1 MSENQAISLL
11 LFTVG
16 AFLIP
21 LLSRRIGLPAAACE
35 MLYGALLGNVI
46 PQMAQPEAF
55 ITALAHFG
63 FILLL
68 FLAGLEVDFVLVERE
83 GKRGV
88 LRSALFALGVLGAG
102 VAVAYLLGRDP
113 LFGLIVGAISIGVVL
128 VILRE
133 TGLSRS
139 RFGQITLISGAIGE
153 FLTILALTAYS
164 LLRRY
169 GLAVPILLALGKLAL
184 LMLLGWLVLQILSMI
199 VWWYPHQF
207 RRLVASNDPSEL
219 GVRAALALMTA
230 FAAAAVLLDVEEVLA
245 TFIAGAI
252 FAFVFRHQGSLSDKL
267 AAVAH
272 GFFVPIFFINV
283 GLGLQLS
290 GLRNQGTVILLL
302 ELVGAS
308 LAVRL
313 LAMPLLRLTGLGWKA
328 AFAGAVL
335 LSAPLTMQ
343 VAVAQVGVSLGVFG
357 PGTIVS
363 VLGASVVGA
372 VIFPALF
379 RPLARWLPEKSGV
392 SSAAASGP
400 PASPAP
406 LASLSTGSLDER
418 R

>member
-11 LFTVG
+11 LFTAG

-21 LLSRRIGLPAAACE
+21 LLSKRIGLPAAACE
-35 MLYGALLGNVI
+35 MLYGALLGNTL
-46 PQMAQPEAF
+46 PQMAQPDAF

-68 FLAGLEVDFVLVERE
+68 FLAGLEVDFVLVEHE
-83 GKRGV
+83 GPRGV
-88 LRSALFALGVLGAG
+88 VRSGAFAVGVLGASIG
-102 VAVAYLLGRDP
+102 AAFALGRDP

-128 VILRE
+128 VMLRE
-133 TGLSRS
+133 TSLSRS

-153 FLTILALTAYS
+153 FLTILMLTAYS
-164 LLRRY
+164 LLREH
-169 GLAVPILLALGKLAL
+169 GLALPLLLALGKLAML
-184 LMLLGWLVLQILSMI
+184 FLLGWLVLQILGTV

-219 GVRAALALMTA
+219 GVRASLALMTM
-230 FAAAAVLLDVEEVLA
+230 FAAAAVLLGVEEVLA
-245 TFIAGAI
+245 TFLAGAI

-283 GLGLQLS
+283 GLGLHLS
-290 GLRNQGTVILLL
+290 GLHDQATLLLLL
-302 ELVGAS
+302 ELVAAS

-313 LAMPLLRLTGLGWKA
+313 LALPLLRLTGLGWGA
-328 AFAGAVL
+328 ACASALL

-357 PGTIVS
+357 ANTTLS

-379 RPLARWLPEKSGV
+379 RPFVRKLHEKPGTANGNSGPSASMTPHVPV
-392 SSAAASGP
+392 SSN
-400 PASPAP
+400 
-406 LASLSTGSLDER
+406 SLD
-418 R
+418 

>member
-35 MLYGALLGNVI
+35 MLYGALLGNVV
-46 PQMAQPEAF
+46 PQMAQPDAF

-88 LRSALFALGVLGAG
+88 LRSAVFAVGVLGAG
-102 VAVAYLLGRDP
+102 VAVAYALGRDP

-164 LLRRY
+164 LLHQY
-169 GLAVPILLALGKLAL
+169 GLAFPIFLALAKLAL
-184 LMLLGWLVLQILSMI
+184 LMLLGWLVLQILSTI

-207 RRLVASNDPSEL
+207 RRLVATNDPSEL
-219 GVRAALALMTA
+219 GVRAALALMAA

-252 FAFVFRHQGSLSDKL
+252 FAF
-267 AAVAH
+267 
-272 GFFVPIFFINV
+272 
-283 GLGLQLS
+283 
-290 GLRNQGTVILLL
+290 
-302 ELVGAS
+302 
-308 LAVRL
+308 
-313 LAMPLLRLTGLGWKA
+313 
-328 AFAGAVL
+328 
-335 LSAPLTMQ
+335 
-343 VAVAQVGVSLGVFG
+343 
-357 PGTIVS
+357 
-363 VLGASVVGA
+363 
-372 VIFPALF
+372 
-379 RPLARWLPEKSGV
+379 
-392 SSAAASGP
+392 
-400 PASPAP
+400 
-406 LASLSTGSLDER
+406 
-418 R
+418 